1 MCMHVRGLLVRFV
14 AVAAPHHSSSSSR
27 RHTRAVR
34 LTCIF
39 VLQGD
44 KGRDLRRVSQPG
56 NINCQYYLASECLER
71 DLLSSIVS
79 CAQLSE
85 RHGLPQRR
93 QTHRQRGQR
102 VSVAALSGSGRTS
115 GSRAEG
121 RGTRSRW

>member
-93 QTHRQRGQR
+93 QTHRE
-102 VSVAALSGSGRTS
+102 VSVSVWR
-115 GSRAEG
+115 
-121 RGTRSRW
+121 RWLWAHFR